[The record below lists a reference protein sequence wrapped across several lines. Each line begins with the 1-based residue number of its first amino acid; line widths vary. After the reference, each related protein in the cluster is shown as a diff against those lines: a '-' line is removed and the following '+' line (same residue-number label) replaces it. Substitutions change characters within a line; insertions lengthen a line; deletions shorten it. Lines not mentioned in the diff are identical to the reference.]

1 MFFNFASMIFESHV
15 LVLLV
20 VGIIEIIVLF
30 LWWQKRITASSVLGL
45 SSALY
50 LLSVIIIKFPLY
62 NGLHMTTAPTM
73 QWELF
78 ETMRFYL
85 AWNDISVVF
94 FQILG
99 RALIYIPAGF
109 LVFAWLQKSPL
120 LAFVGAILFPIL
132 IEFLRFSR
140 NMMMWEQTGFSWG
153 QHFILDNIFFGVMG
167 SIFGFLLYF
176 AVEYFCRQDFPRTI
190 FHFFKKSH

>member
-1 MFFNFASMIFESHV
+1 MIFESHV
-15 LVLLV
+15 LVLFV

-50 LLSVIIIKFPLY
+50 LLSIIIIKFPLY

-78 ETMRFYL
+78 ETMRFYI
-85 AWNDISVVF
+85 AWKDISVVF

-99 RALIYIPAGF
+99 RAVIYIPAGF
-109 LVFAWLQKSPL
+109 LIFAWLRKIPFL
-120 LAFVGAILFPIL
+120 GFVGAILFPVL
-132 IEFLRFSR
+132 IEFLRF
-140 NMMMWEQTGFSWG
+140 
-153 QHFILDNIFFGVMG
+153 
-167 SIFGFLLYF
+167 
-176 AVEYFCRQDFPRTI
+176 
-190 FHFFKKSH
+190 

>member
-1 MFFNFASMIFESHV
+1 MIFESHV

-50 LLSVIIIKFPLY
+50 LFAVIIIKFPLY
-62 NGLHMTTAPTM
+62 NSLQPTASPAI

-120 LAFVGAILFPIL
+120 LAFVGAIIFPVL
-132 IEFLRFSR
+132 IEFLRF
-140 NMMMWEQTGFSWG
+140 
-153 QHFILDNIFFGVMG
+153 
-167 SIFGFLLYF
+167 
-176 AVEYFCRQDFPRTI
+176 
-190 FHFFKKSH
+190 